1 MTIFLFDIDGTLI
14 EAGGAGGGALLMALE
29 EEFVVQAGKPVE
41 LHGRT
46 DLGIFTEL
54 LETNGLSPTR
64 ENFERL
70 CEAYHIRLPH
80 VLHEC
85 DGRVLP
91 GVFPLLQELSSIA
104 SCHLG
109 LLTGN
114 LPKAA
119 QAKLQHYELWDYFAF
134 GIYGDLAAE
143 RPLLSKPAL
152 ARVAEH
158 VGEEV
163 PTNRI
168 IVIGDTPLDVQ
179 LAKTMGARCIAV
191 CTGGY
196 TEEELFSAGAQHIL
210 PDLSDLDAILH
221 TCFAPEF
228 DPPTKDVL

>member
-1 MTIFLFDIDGTLI
+1 MFDIDGTLI

-29 EEFVVQAGKPVE
+29 EEFGVANGRPVA

-70 CEAYHIRLPH
+70 CKAYHVRLPT
-80 VLHEC
+80 VLHERN
-85 DGRVLP
+85 GYVLP
-91 GVFPLLQELSSIA
+91 GVFQLLQELSAIA

-114 LPKAA
+114 LPTAA
-119 QAKLQHYELWDYFAF
+119 KTKLQHYALWDYFAF

-143 RPLLSKPAL
+143 RHLLSSPAL
-152 ARVAEH
+152 NRVAEH

-163 PTNRI
+163 PANRI
-168 IVIGDTPLDVQ
+168 ILVGDTPLDIQ
-179 LAKTMGARCIAV
+179 LAQTMGSRCIAV

-196 TEEELFSAGAQHIL
+196 SKAELASAGAQLVL
-210 PDLSDLDAILH
+210 PDLNDLEAFLRN
-221 TCFAPEF
+221 CFAPES
-228 DPPTKDVL
+228 DTLTKDVL